1 MLKSPLF
8 KSAAELLAAILS
20 GTSPADAQMERHFR
34 AHPKLGARDRGYI
47 AETVY
52 ACLRRRRFLD
62 YLASGGATTSAAAEA
77 IVAACLVALQNE
89 SGRALADAGFRG
101 DGASIVERVRT
112 LDMEQLPLGVQ
123 LDLPDW
129 LLERLLAQYGEGE
142 TRALAAALNQPATLD
157 LRVNT
162 LKATREEAAAC
173 LAEAG
178 LPVEL
183 APYSPFGLRRHE
195 RAPVFRTR
203 CFEEGLIEVQDEGSQ
218 LLSLL
223 LEPKR
228 REMVVDFCAGAGG
241 KTLHLAALMA
251 NSGSVYAFDVSA
263 KRLERLKP
271 RLARAGLNNVR
282 SVAIQ
287 NERDVRVQRLAGKI
301 DRVLVDAPCSG
312 TGTLRRNPDIK
323 WRAIDMEKLVAT
335 QRAILASA
343 STLLKPGGR
352 LVYATCS
359 LLREENDAVV
369 ADFLATH
376 PDFAPLPAAEILARR
391 QIVLPAVPSPIHTLA
406 MGEGGVGEIEA
417 EPSPHPSAIAPG
429 IALPP
434 ASMQSSPASGRG
446 GVGENLLYG
455 LALRLLPHIH
465 HTDAFYAIVLVRR
478 A

>member
-1 MLKSPLF
+1 MPRHLHLRDC
-8 KSAAELLAAILS
+8 AELLGAVIA
-20 GTSPADAQMERHFR
+20 GNAPADAHMERYFR
-34 AHPKLGARDRGYI
+34 AHPEMGVRDRGVT

-52 ACLRRRRFLD
+52 ACLRRRRYLDFL
-62 YLASGGATTSAAAEA
+62 ATGNENLNAAPEGL
-77 IVAACLVALQNE
+77 VAACLVALQGV
-89 SGRALADAGFRG
+89 SGRALGDAGFRG
-101 DGASIVERVRT
+101 EATAIVERART
-112 LDMEQLPLGVQ
+112 LDKNALPLGVQ

-129 LLERLLAQYGEGE
+129 LLASLLAEHGEAE
-142 TRALAAALNQPATLD
+142 TRALATALNEPATLD

-162 LKATREEAAAC
+162 HKATREEAAAC
-173 LAEAG
+173 LAAAG
-178 LPVEL
+178 FPTELTPFSPV
-183 APYSPFGLRRHE
+183 GLRRRE
-195 RAPVFRTR
+195 RAPIFKTR

-228 REMVVDFCAGAGG
+228 HEMVVDFCAGAGG

-251 NSGSVYAFDVSA
+251 NTGSVYAFDISA

-271 RLARAGLNNVR
+271 RLARAGLDNVR
-282 SVAIQ
+282 RVAIQ

-323 WRAIDMEKLVAT
+323 WRSINVEELAAT

-376 PDFAPLPAAEILARR
+376 PEFALLPAAEILARR
-391 QIVLPAVPSPIHTLA
+391 HVTLPVDASL
-406 MGEGGVGEIEA
+406 
-417 EPSPHPSAIAPG
+417 SHPA
-429 IALPP
+429 
-434 ASMQSSPASGRG
+434 PASG
-446 GVGENLLYG
+446 VAGENILKG
-455 LALRLLPHIH
+455 SLRLFPHRH
-465 HTDAFYAIVLVRR
+465 GTDSFYAVAMERR
-478 A
+478 S

>member
-1 MLKSPLF
+1 MPKSLLI

-20 GTSPADAQMERHFR
+20 GTSPADAQMERYFR
-34 AHPKLGARDRGYI
+34 AHPKLGMRDRGYI

-52 ACLRRRRFLD
+52 VCLRRRRFLE
-62 YLASGGATTSAAAEA
+62 YLASGGADSGATAEA
-77 IVAACLVALQNE
+77 IVGACVVTLQN
-89 SGRALADAGFRG
+89 GNDRALADAGLRV
-101 DGASIVERVRT
+101 DSTAIAERVRT
-112 LDMEQLPLGVQ
+112 LNMEQLPLGVQ

-129 LLERLLAQYGEGE
+129 LLERMLALYGESE
-142 TRALAAALNQPATLD
+142 TRTLAAALNQPATLD

-162 LKATREEAAAC
+162 IKATREEAAAC

-183 APYSPFGLRRHE
+183 TPYSPVGLRRHE
-195 RAPVFRTR
+195 RAPIFRTS

-218 LLSLL
+218 LLSML

-241 KTLHLAALMA
+241 KTLHLAALMG
-251 NSGSVYAFDVSA
+251 NSGSVYALDVSA

-271 RLARAGLNNVR
+271 RLARAGLDNVR
-282 SVAIQ
+282 SVVIQ

-323 WRAIDMEKLVAT
+323 WRAIDVEKLAAT

-359 LLREENDAVV
+359 LLREENEDVIS
-369 ADFLATH
+369 DFLASH
-376 PDFAPLPAAEILARR
+376 PDYVSVPVAEVLARR
-391 QIVLPAVPSPIHTLA
+391 HVEINPE
-406 MGEGGVGEIEA
+406 GEF
-417 EPSPHPSAIAPG
+417 
-429 IALPP
+429 
-434 ASMQSSPASGRG
+434 
-446 GVGENLLYG
+446 
-455 LALRLLPHIH
+455 LRLLPHRH
-465 HTDAFYAIVLVRR
+465 RTDGYFAAVMDRHS
-478 A
+478 

>member
-1 MLKSPLF
+1 MLKSLLF
-8 KSAAELLAAILS
+8 KSAAELLGVILS
-20 GTSPADAQMERHFR
+20 GTSPADALMERHFR

-47 AETVY
+47 GDTVY
-52 ACLRRRRFLD
+52 ACLRRLRFLE
-62 YLASGGATTSAAAEA
+62 YLASDSASTGAAAEA
-77 IVAACLVALQNE
+77 IVAACVVSLQGGNE
-89 SGRALADAGFRG
+89 RALIDAGFHG
-101 DGASIVERVRT
+101 DSAAIVERART
-112 LDMEQLPLGVQ
+112 LNMKQLPLGVQ

-129 LLERLLAQYGEGE
+129 LLERLLDQYGESE
-142 TRALAAALNQPATLD
+142 ACALAAALNQPATLD

-162 LKATREEAAAC
+162 IKATRDEAAAC
-173 LAEAG
+173 LAETG

-183 APYSPFGLRRHE
+183 TPYSPVGLRRRE
-195 RAPVFRTR
+195 RAPISRTR
-203 CFEEGLIEVQDEGSQ
+203 CFEDGLIEVQDEGSQ

-228 REMVVDFCAGAGG
+228 REIVVDFCAGTGG

-251 NSGSVYAFDVSA
+251 NSGSLYAFDISA

-271 RLARAGLNNVR
+271 RLLRAGLDHVR
-282 SVAIQ
+282 SIAIQ

-312 TGTLRRNPDIK
+312 TGTLRRNPDTK
-323 WRAIDMEKLVAT
+323 WRAIDLGELAAT

-376 PDFAPLPAAEILARR
+376 PEFALLPAAEILARR
-391 QIVLPAVPSPIHTLA
+391 HVTLPVDASL
-406 MGEGGVGEIEA
+406 
-417 EPSPHPSAIAPG
+417 SHPA
-429 IALPP
+429 
-434 ASMQSSPASGRG
+434 PASGLA
-446 GVGENLLYG
+446 GENHLSG
-455 LALRLLPHIH
+455 SLRLLPHRH
-465 HTDAFYAIVLVRR
+465 GTDGFYAVAMERR
-478 A
+478 S

>member
-1 MLKSPLF
+1 MLKPPLF
-8 KSAAELLAAILS
+8 KSAAELLDAILA
-20 GTSPADAQMERHFR
+20 GNSPADAQMERHFR
-34 AHPKLGARDRGYI
+34 ANPKLGMRDRGSV

-52 ACLRRRRFLD
+52 ACLRRRRLLE
-62 YLASGGATTSAAAEA
+62 YLASGKPSGGAPAEG
-77 IVAACLVALQNE
+77 IVAAALVLLQNAGSVAL
-89 SGRALADAGFRG
+89 AAAGFRG
-101 DGASIVERVRT
+101 DAAAIVARAGA
-112 LDMEQLPLGVQ
+112 LNPEQLPLGVQ

-129 LLERLLAQYGEGE
+129 LLERLLAQYTE
-142 TRALAAALNQPATLD
+142 TEVRALATALNEPATLD

-178 LPVEL
+178 LPAE
-183 APYSPFGLRRHE
+183 PTPWSPAGLRRRE

-223 LEPKR
+223 VEPKR

-251 NSGSVYAFDVSA
+251 NSGSLYAFDISA

-271 RLARAGLNNVR
+271 RLARAGLDNVR

-323 WRAIDMEKLVAT
+323 WRTIDVEKLVAT

-369 ADFLATH
+369 ENFLATH
-376 PDFAPLPAAEILARR
+376 PEFALLPAAEILARR
-391 QIVLPAVPSPIHTLA
+391 HVVLPVDAFPSNP
-406 MGEGGVGEIEA
+406 V
-417 EPSPHPSAIAPG
+417 
-429 IALPP
+429 
-434 ASMQSSPASGRG
+434 PASGVTR
-446 GVGENLLYG
+446 ENLVTG
-455 LALRLLPHIH
+455 ALRLFPHRH
-465 HTDAFYAIVLVRR
+465 GTDSFYAVAMERR
-478 A
+478 S

>member
-8 KSAAELLAAILS
+8 KSATELLAAILS

-52 ACLRRRRFLD
+52 ACLRRRRLLE
-62 YLASGGATTSAAAEA
+62 YLASGSASTGATAEA
-77 IVAACLVALQNE
+77 IVAACIVSLQDGNV
-89 SGRALADAGFRG
+89 RTLTDAGYRG
-101 DGASIVERVRT
+101 DSAAIVERART
-112 LDMEQLPLGVQ
+112 LNLDQLPLGIQ

-129 LLERLLAQYGEGE
+129 LLERLLAQYGESE

-162 LKATREEAAAC
+162 LKATRAEAAAC

-178 LPVEL
+178 LPVE
-183 APYSPFGLRRHE
+183 PTPWSPVGLRRRE
-195 RAPVFRTR
+195 RAPIFRTR
-203 CFEEGLIEVQDEGSQ
+203 CFKEGLIEVQDEGSQ

-223 LEPKR
+223 VEPKR
-228 REMVVDFCAGAGG
+228 HEMVVDFCAGAGG

-251 NSGSVYAFDVSA
+251 NSGSLYAFDISA
-263 KRLERLKP
+263 TRLERLKP
-271 RLARAGLNNVR
+271 RLARAGIDNVR
-282 SVAIQ
+282 RVAIQ

-323 WRAIDMEKLVAT
+323 WRAINVEELAAT

-359 LLREENDAVV
+359 LLREENEDVV
-369 ADFLATH
+369 AGFLATH
-376 PDFAPLPAAEILARR
+376 PGFAMVPAAEVLARR
-391 QIVLPAVPSPIHTLA
+391 HV
-406 MGEGGVGEIEA
+406 
-417 EPSPHPSAIAPG
+417 
-429 IALPP
+429 ALIPD
-434 ASMQSSPASGRG
+434 S
-446 GVGENLLYG
+446 VF
-455 LALRLLPHIH
+455 LRLLPHRH
-465 HTDAFYAIVLVRR
+465 HTDGFFAAVLERR
-478 A
+478 P